1 MVNSIP
7 SAENEAYYQ
16 RIISASLKLGFVALL
31 IILSYLIIKPFI
43 IMLLWGII
51 IAVGI
56 YPLFRKL
63 SSALGNRDKLA
74 SAVITLTVLMVII
87 IPSILLLGSTIDG
100 VKYIAEKYEAGTLVV
115 AAPDESI
122 AEWPLVGKS
131 VYETWNLASIN
142 IMAAIEKFEPQ
153 LKQVA
158 PKIFGAVTGMGGTI
172 LLTLISIIIAGVL
185 LTQSQASGQF
195 TQRLFN
201 FLIGK
206 DGEAFTRLARATI
219 SSVVQGVLGIAALQS
234 VAAGIVM
241 LIFGIPAAGLWALLV
256 LVLAIIQLP
265 TILVLLPVSIYGF
278 SILNT
283 TSAVILLVLSILITL
298 SDNLL
303 KPMFLGR
310 GVEVPMLV
318 ILLGAIGGMIAF
330 GILGLFV
337 GAVILALA
345 YKTFQALIS
354 EGSSESAVM

>member
-7 SAENEAYYQ
+7 SAENEAYYG

-31 IILSYLIIKPFI
+31 MILSYLIIKPFI

-56 YPLFRKL
+56 YPLFRMF
-63 SSALGNRDKLA
+63 SSALGNREKLA
-74 SAVITLTVLMVII
+74 SVVITITALMAII
-87 IPSILLLGSTIDG
+87 LPSLLLLDSTIDG
-100 VKYIAEKYEAGTLVV
+100 VRNIAAKYEAGTLVI
-115 AAPDESI
+115 AAPDEDI

-131 VYETWNLASIN
+131 IYETWQLASTN
-142 IMAAIEKFEPQ
+142 IMAVIEKFEPQ
-153 LKQVA
+153 IKQYA
-158 PKIFGAVTGMGGTI
+158 PKIFGALTGMGGTI

-185 LTQSQASGQF
+185 LTKSQASGQF

-206 DGEAFTRLARATI
+206 DGEAFTQLARTTI

-234 VAAGIVM
+234 IAAGIVM

-256 LVLAIIQLP
+256 LILAIIQLP
-265 TILVLLPVSIYGF
+265 TILILLPVSIYGF
-278 SILNT
+278 SILDT

-298 SDNLL
+298 SDNIL

-318 ILLGAIGGMIAF
+318 ILLGAIGGMMAF

-345 YKTFQALIS
+345 YKTFQALIN
-354 EGSSESAVM
+354 EGFPEAANM